1 MCDES
6 TVSPHAATNK
16 SLILSEIFPENS
28 RFLFRFFSSCAIC
41 CFFQI
46 RHKNVEKW
54 LSVYALSPTSSINH
68 AIISSHQFF
77 PPPKPQ
83 NLPPPFLSAQI
94 SETHFFF
101 SQISRQ
107 KTGFLRWIRPQE
119 SCFGAEEQSHG
130 FEFHD

>member
-1 MCDES
+1 M
-6 TVSPHAATNK
+6 K
-16 SLILSEIFPENS
+16 FS
-28 RFLFRFFSSCAIC
+28 RKIADSCLDFSHHPNAIDAPIIC
-41 CFFQI
+41 CFSQI
-46 RHKNVEKW
+46 PHKNVEKW
-54 LSVYALSPTSSINH
+54 LSVYALGPTPSINH

-94 SETHFFF
+94 SETHIFF
-101 SQISRQ
+101 SRISRQ

-130 FEFHD
+130 FEFHG